1 MESVS
6 LDFVEELM
14 LKFAY
19 DTGVSSGLR
28 PRRYL
33 WTDSFAVCN
42 FLELY
47 RHGRGGERFKRLA
60 LKLVDQVHFI
70 LGRHRED
77 DPRSGW
83 ISGLSDEEGWKHPT
97 IGGLRIGKRLPER
110 KPEEPFDEALEW
122 ERDGQYY
129 HYLTKW
135 MHALNR
141 VSEVTGNA
149 VYNLW
154 AIELAKTAHSSFVY
168 KTPNGRKRMYWK
180 MSIDLSRP
188 LVASMGQHDPLDGF
202 VVYNELQAAAPKDPT
217 WPKLEREIE
226 EIADICEGMDWATS
240 DPLGIGCLL
249 WNAYLLARLIKT
261 GYLKRT
267 NLLLDVLESS
277 LLSLE
282 LYLSTEPTGL
292 PASRRIPFRE
302 LGLSIGLKAAMKLQK
317 LVVNEPKLSSDTK
330 LRSSIESLTIYSWLI
345 DETEGFWI
353 KPVNMESRS
362 WKTYE
367 DINRVMLAT
376 SLTPDGFLGA

>member
-261 GYLKRT
+261 GYLKRK

-302 LGLSIGLKAAMKLQK
+302 LGLSIGLKAAKKLQK

-330 LRSSIESLTIYSWLI
+330 LRSSTESLTIYSWLI
-345 DETEGFWI
+345 DEIEGFWL